1 MFSDLPFAN
10 DHRHHA
16 TRAHLHSARPDAPV
30 VVDEPRTPRLAAL
43 RAHLAG
49 GLHRTADRV
58 APRTAPP
65 RAHARLSHTGLGS
78 KRPEQR
84 GDAWRR

>member
-1 MFSDLPFAN
+1 MFSDLPFGMITATN
-10 DHRHHA
+10 A

-30 VVDEPRTPRLAAL
+30 VVDEPRTPRLVAL

-58 APRTAPP
+58 APAPAATCPRTPD
-65 RAHARLSHTGLGS
+65 HAGLGS